1 MPLKKRDIIASLER
15 KGFQIHESDHRYLYF
30 YWSNGKKTSIKT
42 KISHG
47 SGNEIDDNLV
57 HLMATQ
63 CYGMHLYFGLVQLML
78 LGIKEFFNY
87 ISSSVNQV
95 CLILESHFTQSV
107 S

>member
-63 CYGMHLYFGLVQLML
+63 CYLSKNDFVALIECSLSQNGYEEKL
-78 LGIKEFFNY
+78 
-87 ISSSVNQV
+87 ISNGHSRG
-95 CLILESHFTQSV
+95 
-107 S
+107 